1 MELKTWLESIG
12 VGVMKNVCGHSG
24 LRKLK
29 LTASLKQKE
38 LIEKTEFAVLI
49 KIHVEDYGHCK
60 TERVF
65 MILKQT
71 FRG

>member
-29 LTASLKQKE
+29 WLHLKQKE
-38 LIEKTEFAVLI
+38 LIEKTEFAVFI

-65 MILKQT
+65 MVLKQT